1 MGQLLRRLAIAA
13 LLVGV
18 LIHPAAYAA
27 DDTSVSTSVHNFVI
41 SDFQIDYYLSK
52 DPEGRSRLKTVE
64 RITAEFP
71 DRDQNHGIE
80 RVIPNT
86 YDGHPTSLKIEDV
99 TEETYE
105 AQNSSR
111 QTPYTTYESNGNT
124 VVRIGEADTYVHGTK
139 RYEITYT
146 QRDVT
151 HTPDNANI
159 SEFYWD
165 TTGGQWQAPIMQLVV
180 RLHVVGGVAT
190 ALNGDTAC
198 YQGLEG
204 GTGTCT
210 ITKTLDETTA
220 IFTAQPSTEIAPGEN
235 MTLAVGF
242 QAGTFADYQPS
253 LWERL
258 VALWG
263 MLNIAGWVASV
274 VAIIVLIAKSIR
286 LSGRKHEIGTVVPEY
301 LPPRDAS
308 VTVSGQIIGT
318 VQSVMT
324 AQLLDLAVRHYVKI
338 YEVKEKTFFSAAQYE
353 IEIIRDISG
362 LRWEEQEILKDMFD
376 NNVAVGTRLNLKQ
389 LRNSYGFAKRTANND
404 SELSKLMQSE
414 YSLRETK
421 PENVRWFRRAALVFV
436 IAGVVMLSLPLLFA
450 ALMALVLSFTVHS
463 LTDKGLVLRR
473 YLEGLKM
480 YIGVAE
486 QERLQMLQSP
496 EGAEKVTVVTGGDT
510 DPAQLVKLYERVL
523 PYAVLFGQEK
533 KWSKQLGAYYENIGA
548 QPEWYSGGNSAL
560 FNAAVFSSAMN
571 NFSTSTTTYT
581 SSSSSSSSGSGG
593 GGSSGGGGGGGGG
606 GGW

>member
-1 MGQLLRRLAIAA
+1 MLRTVRRLVGIA
-13 LLVGV
+13 LLVGA
-18 LIHPAAYAA
+18 LLCAPAAAA
-27 DDTSVSTSVHNFVI
+27 SDMGVSTGVHNFVI
-41 SDFQIDYYLSK
+41 SDYQIDYYLAR
-52 DPEGRSRLKTVE
+52 DGENRSRLKTVE

-80 RVIPNT
+80 RAIPML
-86 YDGHPTSLKIEDV
+86 YDGHSTSLKVESV
-99 TEETYE
+99 TKGNGNTW
-105 AQNSSR
+105 N
-111 QTPYTTYESNGNT
+111 YTTYDANDNL
-124 VVRIGEADTYVHGTK
+124 VLRIGDADTYVHGTQV
-139 RYEITYT
+139 YEITYT

-151 HTPDNANI
+151 RYFADNGHD
-159 SEFYWD
+159 EFYWD
-165 TTGGQWQAPIMQLVV
+165 TNGTQWQAPILSLTTRIHVAGGIAP
-180 RLHVVGGVAT
+180 RLTGQY
-190 ALNGDTAC
+190 AC
-198 YQGLEG
+198 YQGAAGSDTRCDMTDSDNVL
-204 GTGTCT
+204 
-210 ITKTLDETTA
+210 TA
-220 IFTAQPSTEIAPGEN
+220 AVQGLGVGEN
-235 MTLAVGF
+235 ATVAVGF
-242 QAGTFADYQPS
+242 QKDTFAAYQPT

-263 MLNIAGWVASV
+263 ILNVAGWVAAII
-274 VAIIVLIAKSIR
+274 AIIVLIAKSVR

-301 LPPRDAS
+301 LPPPDAS

-338 YEVKEKTFFSAAQYE
+338 YEVKEKSFFSAAQYE
-353 IEIIRDISG
+353 IEIIRDISD

-376 NNVAVGTRLNLKQ
+376 NQVAVGTRLNLKD
-389 LRNSYGFAKRTANND
+389 LRNSFGFTKRTANND

-414 YSLRETK
+414 YSLREIK
-421 PENVRWFRRAALVFV
+421 PENVRWFRRAALVLV
-436 IAGVVMLSLPLLFA
+436 IGGVLMLSLPLLFA
-450 ALMALVLSFTVHS
+450 ALMAFILSFAVQS
-463 LTDKGLVLRR
+463 LTDKGLVLKR

-486 QERLQMLQSP
+486 QERIQMLQSP
-496 EGAEKVTVVTGGDT
+496 EGAEKVATIAEGTE
-510 DPAQLVKLYERVL
+510 PMQLVKLYERVL

-533 KWSKQLGAYYENIGA
+533 QWSKQLGVYYETAGT
-548 QPEWYSGGNSAL
+548 QPGWYSGNSAL
-560 FNAAVFSSAMN
+560 FNAAVFSSAIN